1 MKNFCTLLLIIFSS
15 ALYAQ
20 TTINGGTLS
29 GTLTQ
34 SGSPYIITADVTIP
48 KDSTLILE
56 AGVTLDVGKSI
67 RILSYGIFKSL
78 GTETSP
84 NRLTCLED
92 TFLGWKGLYL
102 LAEQE
107 QGTSVLK
114 HTIIEHSAYNQS
126 GDFNWKIR
134 GYTPGGGG
142 VLAYYTSLEI
152 EDCIFQE
159 LRHALDVHGSY
170 LRVKNTDFINFRANY
185 NVGLLD
191 SNDVVVSN
199 CNFNKS
205 EGYFAIARPL
215 NRDEP
220 NIKNCNFTYGTG
232 GSLALGDESWA
243 DSCSFYGNE
252 NIVMNLGDFKGTVSH
267 CTFDSSYGSS
277 PFGTNI
283 RVLGNG
289 SQGTIKNC
297 EFRNTFLHGNIAATD
312 IFISGTPPVIV
323 STLFYNGMG
332 ISHAGSG
339 ELTVVNCIFQKNRQ
353 SIIGHKT
360 TVVNCLFLDN
370 IRNEVYDT
378 VGSWAEANRRS
389 SCLINQNSTFN
400 VYNSVFWGNR
410 NYFNQNVNHTRLKS
424 GSTSFY
430 NCIVEEGESSFTA
443 LDSPAFIF
451 KGTYQDCIETTP
463 SFSTNSA
470 TPYEFAQSCTT
481 LPSGYNKGYRQPIA
495 AQYGGRTR
503 SNIWQYIQTDYQ
515 GNPRFWNDTLDIGP
529 FEIQGLLSE
538 IDIVKQPLSVATC
551 IGGTVDFSSSID
563 GLGITANWQKSTD
576 GTTFSIL
583 GNTDPILRINDVK
596 SADNGTYYR
605 QYITNQC
612 ADVAITDAAEL
623 TVKLPQNISLGD
635 DFDMPEDS
643 SLTLSPGSGFASY
656 LWSTGSTSEEIDISA
671 EDLGLGEH
679 ILSVEVTDNFGCV
692 SESQVTITVV
702 EVLGIVT
709 YTNKLLVYPNPGTD
723 IVTFEG
729 VSKGLLTVL
738 DVQGKK
744 VFTGLLSG
752 GTIDFSGLQK
762 GLFILVLED
771 EHVVYRARWVK
782 K

>member
-1 MKNFCTLLLIIFSS
+1 MKKFCTLLLIIFSS

-102 LAEQE
+102 LAGPE
-107 QGTSVLK
+107 QGTSIIK
-114 HTIIEHSAYNQS
+114 HTIVEHSSWDQS
-126 GDFNWKIR
+126 GDFSWKIR

-142 VLAYYTSLEI
+142 VLGYYTSVEI
-152 EDCIFQE
+152 EDCIFQK
-159 LRHALDVHGSY
+159 LAHALDVHGSY
-170 LRVKNTDFINFRANY
+170 IRVKNTDFKEFYIGSR
-185 NVGLLD
+185 VGLLD
-191 SNDVVVSN
+191 SNDAVVSN
-199 CNFNKS
+199 CNFIKS
-205 EGYFAIARPL
+205 DGYFGIARPL
-215 NRDEP
+215 NKNEP
-220 NIKNCNFTYGTG
+220 NIQSCHFEYNTG
-232 GSLALGDESWA
+232 GSLALNDESSA
-243 DSCSFYGNE
+243 DSCTFYGNHD
-252 NIVMNLGDFKGTVSH
+252 IVLFLGDFKGTVSH

-297 EFRNTFLHGNIAATD
+297 EFRNTFLHGNPAAMD
-312 IFISGTPPVIV
+312 IYVTGTSPLIEKC
-323 STLFYNGMG
+323 LFYRAMG
-332 ISHAGSG
+332 ITNNGDAGS
-339 ELTVVNCIFQKNRQ
+339 TIINCIFDKCEQAILAE
-353 SIIGHKT
+353 SEV
-360 TVVNCLFLDN
+360 TVINCLFLN
-370 IRNEVYDT
+370 NKRTEVYDINEIKSNKWST
-378 VGSWAEANRRS
+378 
-389 SCLINQNSTFN
+389 CLINKQTNFN
-400 VYNSVFWGNR
+400 IYNSIFLGNR
-410 NYFNQNVNHTRLKS
+410 NIYNENVNYTMVR
-424 GSTSFY
+424 GGTSNFY
-430 NCIVEEGESSFTA
+430 NNFMEGGILSFTQH
-443 LDSPAFIF
+443 DSSSYTHL
-451 KGTYQDCIETTP
+451 GVYQDCLETTP

-470 TPYEFAQSCTT
+470 TPYEFSQSCTT
-481 LPSGYNKGYRQPIA
+481 LPSGFNKGYRQPIA
-495 AQYGGRTR
+495 AQYGGSTR

-529 FEIQGLLSE
+529 YEVQGLLGE

-563 GLGITANWQKSTD
+563 GIGITANWQKSTD

-596 SADNGTYYR
+596 SADSGTYYR

-612 ADVAITDAAEL
+612 ADVAITNAAEL
-623 TVKLPQNISLGD
+623 TVKSPQNISLGD
-635 DFDMPEDS
+635 DFDMPKDS

-656 LWSTGSTSEEIDISA
+656 LWSTGSTSEEIEISA

-692 SESQVTITVV
+692 SESQITITVV